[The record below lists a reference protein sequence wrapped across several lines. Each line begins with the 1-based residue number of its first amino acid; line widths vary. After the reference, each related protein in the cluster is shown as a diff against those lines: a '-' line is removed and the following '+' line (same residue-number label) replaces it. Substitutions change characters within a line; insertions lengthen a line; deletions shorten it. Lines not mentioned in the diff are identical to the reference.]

1 MMKTRLLGIL
11 IAVVI
16 FLTGIFC
23 GFFCHRLCI
32 MRCADKNISVR
43 MEHRMD
49 MMSRRLNLDDKQ
61 HQELLVILDK
71 NKQTMKEFTEK
82 MRPEMDKLRD
92 SMKSDIRAILNE
104 TQKAEFDKIEKRQE
118 KLFMKHM
125 GMFGAPPDEMKCPPP
140 CPCPQE
146 GFKADRGEHRENLT
160 GGPTGWSKHDRH
172 GKHMGKK

>member
-1 MMKTRLLGIL
+1 MMKTKLLGIL

-32 MRCADKNISVR
+32 MRCADKGISVM

-49 MMSRRLNLDDKQ
+49 MMSRRLKLDAKQ

-71 NKQTMKEFTEK
+71 NKQTMKSLTEK

-92 SMKSDIRAILNE
+92 SMKNDIRAILNE
-104 TQKAEFDKIEKRQE
+104 SQRAKFDKIEKRQE
-118 KLFMKHM
+118 RLFKKHM
-125 GMFGAPPDEMKCPPP
+125 GMFGVPPDEMKCPPP
-140 CPCPQE
+140 CGKE
-146 GFKADRGEHRENLT
+146 GFKGDIGEHREDLK
-160 GGPTGWSKHDRH
+160 GGPTNWSKHDKH
-172 GKHMGKK
+172 GKHMGRK